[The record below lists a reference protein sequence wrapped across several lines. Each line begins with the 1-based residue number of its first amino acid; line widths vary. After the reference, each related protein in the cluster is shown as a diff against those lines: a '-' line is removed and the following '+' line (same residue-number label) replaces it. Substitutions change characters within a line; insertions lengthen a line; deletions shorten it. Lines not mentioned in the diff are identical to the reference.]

1 MEYGSIKTS
10 SRCKLLWTSCHFA
23 LGISRDPWAGA
34 VLNQLLA
41 FGQPGKSQIVSWIY
55 WIYTYKHIYTHIY
68 IYTHAYAYAPLAQT
82 RQCHHSVELKAH
94 ILSLSRFEVWLREGS
109 RDGKRTL
116 DRKNMQLCCMA
127 RLRLSIAACLVR
139 MQHLAIAPYRI
150 VSKLISKTS
159 WMIPSLNP
167 SHTRYTGIS
176 WVLLF
181 IYEVKSSTILL
192 SSCPC
197 LFGTRALSHISRKLI
212 ACTRQLSEGSISLAR
227 SWCTSH
233 SWLSR

>member
-1 MEYGSIKTS
+1 MLYVVTFTINIPQMLAYIPYMGPMGM
-10 SRCKLLWTSCHFA
+10 HMH
-23 LGISRDPWAGA
+23 PW
-34 VLNQLLA
+34 
-41 FGQPGKSQIVSWIY
+41 PK
-55 WIYTYKHIYTHIY
+55 
-68 IYTHAYAYAPLAQT
+68 
-82 RQCHHSVELKAH
+82 R
-94 ILSLSRFEVWLREGS
+94 SRFEVWLREGS

-127 RLRLSIAACLVR
+127 RLRLSIAACLFR

-212 ACTRQLSEGSISLAR
+212 AYTRQLSEGSISLAR

-233 SWLSR
+233 SWLSRLANVPSADYFVSTHGGTSSNQPDPQCPHTHKHGYITHWSRQLRRQQFCTIFMGQF